1 MTDAPDRQRDHPKNR
16 FSAAQH
22 HYDLGAV
29 ARTLTSDAT
38 LSGHG
43 HRQETL
49 YKGSD
54 LNKGPTT
61 VALFTFD
68 KGAHFPRHVAQGV
81 VTMHVVLGHMRV
93 LSNGQAFQLKANHV
107 LVLRPGVEHELFAE
121 MDSQMLLTV
130 CLEPTAQS

>member
-1 MTDAPDRQRDHPKNR
+1 MTNAPDRQRDHPEHR

-22 HYDLGAV
+22 HYDLSAV
-29 ARTLTSDAT
+29 ARTLNSEAS
-38 LSGHG
+38 SGHG

-81 VTMHVVLGHMRV
+81 VTMHVVHGHMRV
-93 LSNGQAFQLKANHV
+93 LSNGQTFQLKTNHV
-107 LVLRPGVEHELFAE
+107 LVLRPGVAHELFAE

-130 CLEPTAQS
+130 CLEPAAQN